1 MNLEDKEYMR
11 ALGAIMAMQG
21 YIINGDYAP
30 TIIPVQSVRMIDA
43 LMEELEVK
51 EEGIAKARRKKVG

>member
-1 MNLEDKEYMR
+1 M
-11 ALGAIMAMQG
+11 
-21 YIINGDYAP
+21 
-30 TIIPVQSVRMIDA
+30 QSVRMIDA